1 MAKSIMDNACIDFRN
16 QMDMLMNIKGYTRE
30 DLAKVLDVDPNTIT
44 RARKDPTKTSGRV
57 ILLVQGML
65 KKAERDRWD

>member
-1 MAKSIMDNACIDFRN
+1 MAHSLVENACIDFRN

-30 DLAKVLDVDPNTIT
+30 ELAKALDVDPNTIS

-65 KKAERDRWD
+65 KKAERDRWN